1 MKPMK
6 LVDNF
11 AVDSTTLTYKICP
24 ECGGK
29 AEEIINVEYHIRQ
42 GWYCVP
48 CSAFQSALFRERLID
63 DDANNMAVVNHKLS
77 ERTFD
82 DE

>member
-6 LVDNF
+6 VVENF
-11 AVDSTTLTYKICP
+11 VIDSTTLTFKMCP

-29 AEEIINVEYHIRQ
+29 ANEIINVEYNIRQ

-48 CSAFQSALFRERLID
+48 CSAFQQALFRERLIED
-63 DDANNMAVVNHKLS
+63 VDKKNSVVTQKIS
-77 ERTFD
+77 ERTID
-82 DE
+82 